1 MTSMN
6 FLINDS
12 TSANSPVVRISITQ
26 NSNGTLSFSVTQL
39 AGYVGDL
46 RGLFFDVA
54 DASLVGSLTVVGI
67 GTTDFQQSN
76 NSIVDMGGGANLN
89 GLLGQGLGYDVGI
102 EIGTSGIRTDDD
114 FRTYAFTLDS
124 SQRDL
129 TLADFSNVNFGVRVT
144 SVGLDSN
151 LDGVFETARSAS
163 SKSGEV
169 TFAVIT
175 TVADTAAVMEDAIRT
190 GNVLSNDGA
199 SAADTLSVQSWS
211 GGSLGVAHSF
221 SQLAGATVR
230 LNTDGSY
237 EVDATA
243 ADSIRAGIVV
253 THTFTYEVLQVN
265 VDGTSTQTVSFT
277 ITITGTNDGPVLSD
291 TTDPTAVS
299 EAGDASAQNLDAIT
313 GSFSVSDLDVGDT
326 LDASVVG
333 GATVTLDGNAFT
345 LPPGAAALIAAGA
358 FTVTDTTSNGAA
370 ASIGYS
376 YDPGAADLDFLR
388 AGQSLSITYV
398 VKVNDGTTDSA
409 TQNVSFTIT
418 GTNDGPVLSDTTDP
432 TAVSEAGDASAQ
444 NLAAITGSFSVS
456 DLDVG
461 DALDA
466 SVVGDATVT
475 LDGNAFTLPGS
486 AAALIAA
493 SAFAVTDTTSN
504 GAAASIGYSYD
515 PGAAD
520 LDFLRANQSLSITYV
535 VKVNDGTTDSVTQN
549 VSFTITGTND
559 GPVLSD
565 TTDPTAVSEAG
576 DASAQNL
583 AAITGSF
590 SVSDLDVGDALD
602 ASVVGDATVTL
613 DGNAFTLPGSAAAL
627 IAASAFAVTDTT
639 SNGAAASIGYS
650 YDPGAAD
657 LDFLRANQSLSI
669 TYVVK
674 VNDGTTDSVTQNVS
688 FTITGTND
696 GPVAANDSGSATEA
710 GVAAGANASGNVLTN
725 DSDVDNGDSKAVA
738 TVRSGAEAGSG
749 TAGTLGTALAG
760 AYGSLTLNAD
770 GSYSYAVDNA
780 NTDVNKLNASQ
791 SLTDNFTYAVS
802 DGNGGTDQ
810 ATLAITITGANDAPV
825 AADDTGSATEAGVA
839 AGANASGNVLTND
852 SDVDN
857 GDSKAVATVRSGAEA
872 GSGTAGTLGTALAGA
887 YGSLTLNADG
897 SYSYAV
903 DNANTD
909 VNKLNASQSLT
920 DNFTYAVSDGNGG
933 TDQATLAIT
942 ITGANDAPVASAAVQ
957 AVNEDATVSGNVS
970 ATDADAGE
978 TATLTYALVGAAPTG
993 LTFNANGTYSFD
1005 ASSYDSLAAG
1015 QELELTVAF
1024 TATDAQAVTSAS
1036 ANLVITI
1043 TGINDVP
1050 VIAGQ
1055 TTGAVTE
1062 DTVTS
1067 TNGTLS
1073 ISDPDAGQSSFQ
1085 AQTGLQGTYGTLNVN
1100 AAGNWTYFLNNSLGA
1115 VQALNTGQML
1125 SDSVNV
1131 LAADGTT
1138 QAIGITINGQTDAT
1152 GFLGKQLT
1160 YQYVFPQQ
1168 NSSYKSAYAFTTG
1181 AGVEIAAASQPYEAE
1196 YFQVDVSAT
1205 SIVVTYISS
1214 VSWNGTQGIQF
1225 NGFKLTDVV
1234 NNVRNITGVSD
1245 NSAKA
1250 ATSFDANNIYVDWK
1264 GQNFVAGESITIN
1277 VTFGTTGNDPIVLDL
1292 DGDGVKF
1299 VAGPASVN
1307 FDLDA
1312 DGAPE
1317 SIAWA
1322 SPQDGVLVMDLDSSG
1337 AIESGKEVLSEN
1349 FDGFGFG
1356 NSVEALRSLDA
1367 NIDGLVDIKDASFA
1381 DLRIWRDFN
1390 GDGVSQAG
1398 ELLELA
1404 DLGIVAIST
1413 QEATIDEVIDG
1424 QHVYAAGTFFYGNGA
1439 TGSFV
1444 GVQLSPPSLA
1454 ELHEDIGGA
1463 LVVGPPALMVDGVY
1477 LV

>member
-559 GPVLSD
+559 GPV
-565 TTDPTAVSEAG
+565 
-576 DASAQNL
+576 
-583 AAITGSF
+583 
-590 SVSDLDVGDALD
+590 
-602 ASVVGDATVTL
+602 
-613 DGNAFTLPGSAAAL
+613 
-627 IAASAFAVTDTT
+627 
-639 SNGAAASIGYS
+639 
-650 YDPGAAD
+650 
-657 LDFLRANQSLSI
+657 
-669 TYVVK
+669 
-674 VNDGTTDSVTQNVS
+674 
-688 FTITGTND
+688 
-696 GPVAANDSGSATEA
+696 AANDS
-710 GVAAGANASGNVLTN
+710 
-725 DSDVDNGDSKAVA
+725 
-738 TVRSGAEAGSG
+738 
-749 TAGTLGTALAG
+749 
-760 AYGSLTLNAD
+760 
-770 GSYSYAVDNA
+770 
-780 NTDVNKLNASQ
+780 
-791 SLTDNFTYAVS
+791 
-802 DGNGGTDQ
+802 
-810 ATLAITITGANDAPV
+810 
-825 AADDTGSATEAGVA
+825 GSATEAGVA